1 MAVIISAREIHK
13 AFGAK
18 TLLSGASLTVSDGD
32 RIGVVGVN
40 GTGKSTLL
48 RILAGLD
55 NIDAGILERRRDTAI
70 AYLAQEPDL
79 DPLHTPREI
88 VAGGLGPWREAKK
101 RHEDLSA
108 RISAGDHSLI
118 EAQADAAHQV
128 EQLGGWERD
137 HVVTAMLE
145 KLGVREP
152 DRGVGTMSGGE
163 RRRVALAQILV
174 AQPPL
179 AILDEPTNHLD
190 TSTIEWLETFLSE
203 EFKGAVLMVTHD
215 RYALDAV
222 CNRIAEID
230 HGQLYEYRGNYS
242 DFVEAKAER
251 LAHDAR
257 VEGNRLNFLRREVE
271 WLRRGPKART
281 TKQKARIQ
289 RAHAAL
295 AIEGPKT
302 NETVSLAGN
311 AKRLGNTILD
321 LRDVSAIAGGRSLF
335 QHLTLNMVSG
345 QRIGIIGKN
354 GVGKTTLLKLVNGE
368 EKPAAGQVVLGTQT
382 KIAYFDQAR
391 AGLRDEWSVFD
402 NVAEREGAERTGGIM
417 VQLEKIAVPLRTYL
431 ERFLFDSQAQRQ
443 KVGSLSGGER
453 ARVALAKALNGGAN
467 LLLLDEP
474 TNDLDI
480 ATLGALEELL
490 EGWPG
495 CALIVSHDRYFLNR
509 VTTDLLVF
517 EGQTVV
523 HYAGNYETYM
533 ALRPDE
539 DDKTSVVVKAA
550 AAVAAAGPIKAEKL
564 SYNEKKEFEGLLE
577 RVSTAEDK
585 ATALEAVLADPDVYV
600 KRRNEVKLLQDQLA
614 AAHAEVTKLTA
625 RWEML
630 AARTA
635 E

>member
-1 MAVIISAREIHK
+1 MAVIISARDVHK

-18 TLLSGASLTVSDGD
+18 TLLDGAALTIADGD

-55 NIDAGILERRRDTAI
+55 SVDSGVLERRRDSDI
-70 AYLAQEPDL
+70 AYLAQEPAL
-79 DPLHTPREI
+79 DPAHTPREI
-88 VAGGLGPWREAKK
+88 VASGLAAWRQAKT
-101 RHEDLSA
+101 RHADLSA
-108 RISAGDHSLI
+108 RISAGAHDLI
-118 EAQADAAHQV
+118 EAQAEAAHAV
-128 EQLGGWERD
+128 ERLGGWERD
-137 HVVTAMLE
+137 HVVTSMLAQ
-145 KLGVREP
+145 LGVREP
-152 DRGVGTMSGGE
+152 DRAVGAMSGGE

-174 AQPPL
+174 AEPAL

-190 TSTIEWLETFLSE
+190 TETIEWLETYLRE
-203 EFKGAVLMVTHD
+203 TFKGAVLMVTHD

-242 DFVEAKAER
+242 DFVEAKTER

-289 RAHAAL
+289 RAEVAL
-295 AIEGPKT
+295 AVDAPKVGA
-302 NETVSLAGN
+302 TVALAGN
-311 AKRLGNTILD
+311 AQRLGNTILD
-321 LRDVSAIAGGRSLF
+321 LRNVSAAIGGRVLF
-335 QHLTLNMVSG
+335 SDLTLHMVSG

-354 GVGKTTLLKLVNGE
+354 GVGKTTLLKLVAGDEAPSAGE
-368 EKPAAGQVVLGTQT
+368 VVLGTQT

-391 AGLRDEWSVFD
+391 AGLREEWSVFD

-417 VQLEKIAVPLRTYL
+417 VELQTHTVPLRSYL
-431 ERFLFDSQAQRQ
+431 ERFLFSSADQRQ
-443 KVGSLSGGER
+443 KVSSLSGGER
-453 ARVALAKALNGGAN
+453 ARVALAKALKSGAN

-490 EGWPG
+490 ETWPG
-495 CALIVSHDRYFLNR
+495 CALVVSHDRYFLNR

-517 EGQTVV
+517 EGERLV
-523 HYAGNYETYM
+523 HYAGNYETYL
-533 ALRPDE
+533 ALRPE
-539 DDKTSVVVKAA
+539 PESAPLLA
-550 AAVAAAGPIKAEKL
+550 SPAAVKPPAVAVAKIDKL
-564 SYNEKKEFEGLLE
+564 TYGEKKELDGLLD
-577 RVSTAEDK
+577 RVSAAESR
-585 ATALEAVLADPDVYV
+585 AAALEKALADPALYAT
-600 KRRNEVKLLQDQLA
+600 RGGEVKTLQAQLA
-614 AAHAEVTKLTA
+614 AAQAEVVALTA
-625 RWEML
+625 RWEAL
-630 AARTA
+630 AARA
-635 E
+635 

>member
-1 MAVIISAREIHK
+1 MAVILSARDVHK
-13 AFGAK
+13 AFGVK
-18 TLLSGASLTVSDGD
+18 TLLDGASLTVADGD

-48 RILAGLD
+48 RILAGLE
-55 NIDAGILERRRDTAI
+55 NIDAGVLERRRDTAVS
-70 AYLAQEPDL
+70 YLAQEPVL
-79 DPLHTPREI
+79 DPAQTPREI
-88 VAGGLGPWREAKK
+88 VASGLGPWRAAKTL
-101 RHEDLSA
+101 HADLSA

-118 EAQADAAHQV
+118 EAQANAAHQV

-137 HVVTAMLE
+137 HIVTAMLVQ
-145 KLGVREP
+145 LGVREP
-152 DRGVGTMSGGE
+152 DRAVGTMSGGE
-163 RRRVALAQILV
+163 RRRVALAHILV
-174 AQPPL
+174 AQPAL

-190 TSTIEWLETFLSE
+190 TTTIEWLETFLRD

-230 HGQLYEYRGNYS
+230 HGKLYEYRGNYS

-295 AIEGPKT
+295 AVEAPKVGA
-302 NETVSLAGN
+302 TVSLAGN
-311 AKRLGNTILD
+311 AQRLGNTILD
-321 LRDVSAIAGGRSLF
+321 LRNVSAAAGGRTLF
-335 QHLTLNMVSG
+335 RNLTLNMVSG

-368 EKPAAGQVVLGTQT
+368 EKPCAGEVVLGMQT

-391 AGLRDEWSVFD
+391 AGLVDSWSVFD

-417 VQLEKIAVPLRTYL
+417 VQLEKISVPLRTYL
-431 ERFLFDSQAQRQ
+431 ERFLFSSQDQRQ

-453 ARVALAKALNGGAN
+453 ARVALAKALKSGAN

-490 EGWPG
+490 ETWPG

-517 EGQTVV
+517 EGETVV
-523 HYAGNYETYM
+523 HYAGNYETYV
-533 ALRPDE
+533 ALRPE
-539 DDKTSVVVKAA
+539 PNDDAPPLAKAPA
-550 AAVAAAGPIKAEKL
+550 MFEPPAKVDKL
-564 SYNEKKEFEGLLE
+564 TYNEKKELDGLLD
-577 RVSTAEDK
+577 RVSAAEDK
-585 ATALEAVLADPDVYV
+585 AASLEAALADPTLYV
-600 KRRNEVKLLQDQLA
+600 TRGAEVKPLQAELA
-614 AAHAEVTKLTA
+614 AAQAEVKKLTA
-625 RWEML
+625 RWEAL
-630 AARTA
+630 AARSA
-635 E
+635 V